1 MKRYILVLL
10 TLILS
15 LEISAREVYTLNTG
29 WRFFYGDAV
38 SSDLA
43 RQVTLPHIW
52 NPDGNQHHSLGN
64 YMRSI
69 DVPSEWQGRRIF
81 IRFYGAASVA
91 DLSVNSRYVGTHR
104 GAGTAFTFEITDCL
118 RYGLPNSIRV
128 RVDNAQRGDLF
139 PLAQEENRYG
149 GLHRGVELIVTDRV
163 AISPLHYSTDGVFVT
178 PEKISSE
185 SVEGKVTVHLTSDRR
200 DRTAN
205 IQMAILSPDRD
216 TVFINDIRTKIDGKS
231 DKATLNIP
239 FNISAPRLW
248 CAEAGEQPIY
258 TVVAKLSAG
267 AMTDSVAVKTGFRS
281 ISIGSDHLLRIN
293 NRASRIRGVAMY
305 TDRAGVGSALLPE
318 HIDEDMALID
328 EIGAN
333 MIRMV
338 THPAPAAYF
347 DECDRRG
354 IGIWCDIPLVNSP
367 FLADVPYTTSPE
379 LAENGREQLREIIA
393 QYYNRPSVMLWGVFS
408 KLVVPGD
415 DPRPYIREL
424 NSLIKQLDPSRP
436 TVAVSNQDGDINFIT
451 DLIVWHQTLGW
462 QTGDVQDV
470 QVWKEQLREGWSNLR
485 SGLTYSAGGSPQ
497 HQDSLTVRP
506 RLDRNWHPERWQTI
520 FHESYMRSAGNDP
533 LFWGIVAG
541 NIFDFGSARTAH
553 IDGSTVNDH
562 GVVSYD
568 RSIRKDAFYVYKAAW
583 DRHDPFV
590 HIAEKRWSLREN
602 PEQTIRAYSN
612 QQQLELIVNGVSCGM
627 MESTDGIFIWD
638 KVLLREGTNSIEAV
652 VPDSPYSDRSTITVG
667 KTLK

>member
-1 MKRYILVLL
+1 MKRYLLVIL

-15 LEISAREVYTLNTG
+15 FEISAREVYSLNNG
-29 WRFFYGDAV
+29 WRFFFGDAV

-43 RQVTLPHIW
+43 RQVTLPHVW
-52 NPDGNQHHSLGN
+52 NADGNQSKTIGN
-64 YMRSI
+64 YMRSL
-69 DVPSEWQGRRIF
+69 DVPSEWQGRRVF

-104 GAGTAFTFEITDCL
+104 GAATAFTFEITDYL
-118 RYGLPNSIRV
+118 RYGMPNSIRV
-128 RVDNAQRGDLF
+128 QVDNAQRNDLL

-149 GLHRGVELIVTDRV
+149 GLHRSVELIVTDRV
-163 AISPLHYSTDGVFVT
+163 AVSPLHYSTDGVFVT

-185 SVEGKVTVHLTSDRR
+185 SVTGKVAIHLTTDRY
-200 DRTAN
+200 DRPAN
-205 IQMAILSPDRD
+205 VQMAILSPELD
-216 TVFINDIRTKIDGKS
+216 TVFIDDIRTKIDGKS
-231 DKATLNIP
+231 DKMTLNVP
-239 FNISAPRLW
+239 FTVNAPQLW
-248 CAEAGEQPIY
+248 CDKAGEQPLYSIIAKVSTNT
-258 TVVAKLSAG
+258 TV
-267 AMTDSVAVKTGFRS
+267 DSVAVKTGFRS
-281 ISIGSDHLLRIN
+281 ISIGNDHLLRIN
-293 NRASRIRGVAMY
+293 GNASRIRGVAMY
-305 TDRAGVGSALLPE
+305 NDRAGVGSALRSE
-318 HIDEDMALID
+318 HIAEDISLIS

-338 THPAPAAYF
+338 TSPAASGYL

-354 IGIWCDIPLVNSP
+354 IGVWCDIPLVNSP
-367 FLADVPYTTSPE
+367 FLADVPYTTSPA
-379 LAENGREQLREIIA
+379 LAESGREQLREIIA
-393 QYYNRPSVMLWGVFS
+393 QNYNRPSVLMWGIFS

-424 NSLIKQLDPSRP
+424 NSLAKNLDPSRP

-451 DLIVWHQTLGW
+451 DMIVWHQALGW

-470 QVWKEQLREGWSNLR
+470 HVWKEQLREGWSNLR

-541 NIFDFGSARTAH
+541 NMFDFGSARQAH
-553 IDGSTVNDH
+553 IDGSTINDH
-562 GVVSYD
+562 GLVSYD

-583 DRHDPFV
+583 NRHDPFV
-590 HIAEKRWSLREN
+590 HVAEKRWSVREN

-612 QQQLELIVNGVSCGM
+612 QQQLELYVNGESRGM

-638 KVLLREGTNSIEAV
+638 KVQLQSGANEIEVIA
-652 VPDSPYSDRSTITVG
+652 PDTPYSDRSTIIVS

>member
-1 MKRYILVLL
+1 MKRYILVIL
-10 TLILS
+10 TLIFS
-15 LEISAREVYTLNTG
+15 FEISAREVFSLNNG
-29 WRFFYGDAV
+29 WRFFFGDAV

-43 RQVTLPHIW
+43 RQVTLPHVW
-52 NPDGNQHHSLGN
+52 NADGDQSKTIGN
-64 YMRSI
+64 YMRSL
-69 DVPSEWQGRRIF
+69 DVPSEWQGRRVF

-104 GAGTAFTFEITDCL
+104 GAGTAFTFEITDYL
-118 RYGLPNSIRV
+118 RYGMPNSIRV
-128 RVDNAQRGDLF
+128 QVDNAQRNDLL

-149 GLHRGVELIVTDRV
+149 GLHRAVELIVTDRV

-185 SVEGKVTVHLTSDRR
+185 SVTGKATIHLTTDRR
-200 DRTAN
+200 DRTASVHL
-205 IQMAILSPDRD
+205 AILSPDRD
-216 TVFINDIRTKIDGKS
+216 TVFIHEVRTKIDGKS
-231 DKATLNIP
+231 DKATLNVP
-239 FNISAPRLW
+239 FTVNAPQLW
-248 CAEAGEQPIY
+248 CEKAGEQPLY
-258 TVVAKLSAG
+258 TFVTKLSAG
-267 AMTDSVAVKTGFRS
+267 SITDSVAVKTGFRS
-281 ISIGSDHLLRIN
+281 ISIGDDHLLRIN
-293 NRASRIRGVAMY
+293 GHASRIRGVAMY
-305 TDRAGVGSALLPE
+305 SDRAGVGSALRPE
-318 HIDEDMALID
+318 HIAQDMELIT

-333 MIRMV
+333 MIHMV
-338 THPAPAAYF
+338 THPAASGYL

-354 IGIWCDIPLVNSP
+354 IGVWCDIPLVNSP
-367 FLADVPYTTSPE
+367 FLADVPYTTSPA
-379 LAENGREQLREIIA
+379 LAESGREQLREIIA
-393 QYYNRPSVMLWGVFS
+393 QNYNRPSVMMWGLFS
-408 KLVVPGD
+408 KLAVPGD

-424 NSLIKQLDPSRP
+424 NSLAKNLDPSRP
-436 TVAVSNQDGDINFIT
+436 TVAVSNQDGNINFIT
-451 DLIVWHQTLGW
+451 DMIVWHQTLGW

-541 NIFDFGSARTAH
+541 NMFDFGSARQAH
-553 IDGSTVNDH
+553 IDGSTINDH
-562 GVVSYD
+562 GLVSYD

-583 DRHDPFV
+583 NRHDPFV
-590 HIAEKRWSLREN
+590 HVAEKRWSVREN

-612 QQQLELIVNGVSCGM
+612 QQQLELYVNGESRGM

-638 KVLLREGTNSIEAV
+638 KVQLQSGANEIEVIA
-652 VPDSPYSDRSTITVG
+652 PNTPYSDRSTIIVG

>member
-1 MKRYILVLL
+1 MKRYILVIL

-15 LEISAREVYTLNTG
+15 FEISAREVYTLNNG

-43 RQVTLPHIW
+43 RQVTLPHVW
-52 NPDGNQHHSLGN
+52 NTNGAQDQTLGN
-64 YMRSI
+64 YMRSLDI
-69 DVPSEWQGRRIF
+69 PSEWQGRRIF

-104 GAGTAFTFEITDCL
+104 GAGTAFTFEITNFV
-118 RYGLPNSIRV
+118 RYGMSNSIRV
-128 RVDNAQRGDLF
+128 QVDNAKRNDLL

-178 PEKISSE
+178 PENISTE
-185 SVEGKVTVHLTSDRR
+185 SVEGKITIHVANDRR
-200 DRTAN
+200 DHSAN
-205 IQMAILSPDRD
+205 LHVAILSPDRD
-216 TVFINDIRTKIDGKS
+216 TVFINHIRTKIDGKN
-231 DKATLNIP
+231 DKAELNVP
-239 FNISAPRLW
+239 FNVSAPRLW
-248 CAEAGEQPIY
+248 CEETGEQPLY
-258 TVVAKLSAG
+258 TIVTKLSAG
-267 AMTDSVAVKTGFRS
+267 NFTDSVAVKTGFRS

-293 NRASRIRGVAMY
+293 GRASRIRGVAMY
-305 TDRAGVGSALLPE
+305 NDRAGVGSALLPQ
-318 HIDEDMALID
+318 HIAEDMALID

-338 THPAPAAYF
+338 AYPTDAAYL

-354 IGIWCDIPLVNSP
+354 IGVWCDIPLVNSP
-367 FLADVPYTTSPE
+367 FLADIPYTTSPA

-393 QYYNRPSVMLWGVFS
+393 QNYNRPSVLFWGIFS
-408 KLVVPGD
+408 KLAVPGD

-424 NSLIKQLDPSRP
+424 NSLAKQLDPSRP

-470 QVWKEQLREGWSNLR
+470 HIWKEQLRDGWSNLR

-520 FHESYMRSAGNDP
+520 FHESYMRTAGNDP
-533 LFWGIVAG
+533 LFWGIIAG
-541 NIFDFGSARTAH
+541 NMFDFGAARMAH

-562 GVVSYD
+562 GLVSYD
-568 RSIRKDAFYVYKAAW
+568 RSTRKDAFYVYKAAW
-583 DRHDPFV
+583 NRHDPFV
-590 HIAEKRWSLREN
+590 HIAEKRWSIREN

-612 QQQLELIVNGVSCGM
+612 QQQLELIVNGVSRGM

-638 KVLLREGTNSIEAV
+638 KVLLRNGTNTIEAIA
-652 VPDSPYSDRSTITVG
+652 PDSPYSDYSTIIVG
-667 KTLK
+667 KSVK

>member
-1 MKRYILVLL
+1 MKRYLLVIL
-10 TLILS
+10 TLTLS
-15 LEISAREVYTLNTG
+15 FEISAREVYSLNNG
-29 WRFFYGDAV
+29 WRFFFGDAV

-43 RQVTLPHIW
+43 RQVTLPHVW
-52 NPDGNQHHSLGN
+52 NADGNQSKTIGN
-64 YMRSI
+64 YMRSL
-69 DVPSEWQGRRIF
+69 DVPSEWQGRRVF
-81 IRFYGAASVA
+81 IRFHGAASVA

-104 GAGTAFTFEITDCL
+104 GAATAFTFEITDYL
-118 RYGLPNSIRV
+118 RYGMPNSIRV
-128 RVDNAQRGDLF
+128 QVDNAQRNDLL

-149 GLHRGVELIVTDRV
+149 GLHRSVELIVTDRV
-163 AISPLHYSTDGVFVT
+163 AVSPLHYSTDGVFVT

-185 SVEGKVTVHLTSDRR
+185 SVTGKVAIHLTTDRY
-200 DRTAN
+200 DRPAN
-205 IQMAILSPDRD
+205 VQMAILSPELD
-216 TVFINDIRTKIDGKS
+216 TVFIDDIRTKIDGKS
-231 DKATLNIP
+231 DKMTLNVP
-239 FNISAPRLW
+239 FTINSPQLW
-248 CAEAGEQPIY
+248 CDKAGEQPLYSIIAKVSTNT
-258 TVVAKLSAG
+258 TV
-267 AMTDSVAVKTGFRS
+267 DSVAVKTGFRS
-281 ISIGSDHLLRIN
+281 ISIGNDHLLRIN
-293 NRASRIRGVAMY
+293 GNASRIRGVAMY
-305 TDRAGVGSALLPE
+305 NDRAGVGSALRSE
-318 HIDEDMALID
+318 HIAEDISLIS

-338 THPAPAAYF
+338 TSPAASGYL

-354 IGIWCDIPLVNSP
+354 IGVWCDIPLVNSP
-367 FLADVPYTTSPE
+367 FLADVPYTTSPA
-379 LAENGREQLREIIA
+379 LAESGREQLREIIA
-393 QYYNRPSVMLWGVFS
+393 QNYNRPSVLMWGIFS

-424 NSLIKQLDPSRP
+424 NSLAKNLDSSRP

-451 DLIVWHQTLGW
+451 DMIVWHQALGW

-470 QVWKEQLREGWSNLR
+470 HVWKEQLREGWSNLR

-541 NIFDFGSARTAH
+541 NMFDFGSARQAH
-553 IDGSTVNDH
+553 IDGSTINDH
-562 GVVSYD
+562 GLVSYD

-583 DRHDPFV
+583 NRHDPFV
-590 HIAEKRWSLREN
+590 HVAEKRWSVREN

-612 QQQLELIVNGVSCGM
+612 QQQLELYVNGESRGM

-638 KVLLREGTNSIEAV
+638 KVQLQSGANEIEVFA
-652 VPDSPYSDRSTITVG
+652 PDTPYSDRSTIIVS

>member
-1 MKRYILVLL
+1 MKRYILVIL

-15 LEISAREVYTLNTG
+15 FEISAREVYSLNNG

-38 SSDLA
+38 SSDFA

-52 NPDGNQHHSLGN
+52 NSDGSQSQTIGN
-64 YMRSI
+64 YMRSLN
-69 DVPSEWQGRRIF
+69 VPAEWQGRRVF
-81 IRFYGAASVA
+81 IRFYGASSVA

-104 GAGTAFTFEITDCL
+104 GAGTAFTFEITDFV
-118 RYGLPNSIRV
+118 RYGMPNSIRV
-128 RVDNAQRGDLF
+128 RVDNAQRNDLL

-149 GLHRGVELIVTDRV
+149 GLHRSVELIVTDRV

-178 PEKISSE
+178 PEKISTE
-185 SVEGKVTVHLTSDRR
+185 SVEGNVTLHLATDRH
-200 DRTAN
+200 DRTAT

-216 TVFINDIRTKIDGKS
+216 TVFIDNIRTKFDSKS
-231 DKATLNIP
+231 DKTSLNIP
-239 FNISAPRLW
+239 FRVSSPKLW
-248 CAEAGEQPIY
+248 CEEPGEQPIY
-258 TVVAKLSAG
+258 TFVTKLSTGTFA
-267 AMTDSVAVKTGFRS
+267 DSVAVKTGFRS

-293 NRASRIRGVAMY
+293 GHASRIRGVALY
-305 TDRAGVGSALLPE
+305 NDHAGVGSAVLP
-318 HIDEDMALID
+318 HHVSEDMAMIKEL
-328 EIGAN
+328 GAN
-333 MIRMV
+333 LVRMV
-338 THPAPAAYF
+338 TYPASAAYL
-347 DECDRRG
+347 DECDRHG
-354 IGIWCDIPLVNSP
+354 IGVWCDIPLVNSP
-367 FLADVPYTTSPE
+367 FLADVPYTTSPA

-393 QYYNRPSVMLWGVFS
+393 QNYNRPSILFWGIFS
-408 KLVVPGD
+408 KLAVPGD

-424 NSLIKQLDPSRP
+424 NSLAKKLDPSRP

-470 QVWKEQLREGWSNLR
+470 QVWKEQLRDGWSNLR

-520 FHESYMRSAGNDP
+520 FHESYMRTAGNDP

-541 NIFDFGSARTAH
+541 NMFDFGSARQAH
-553 IDGSTVNDH
+553 IDGSTINDH
-562 GVVSYD
+562 GLVSYD
-568 RSIRKDAFYVYKAAW
+568 RSVRKDAFYVYKAAW
-583 DRHDPFV
+583 NRHDPFV
-590 HIAEKRWSLREN
+590 HIAEKRWSIREN

-612 QQQLELIVNGVSCGM
+612 QQQLELIVNGVSRGM

-638 KVLLREGTNSIEAV
+638 KVLLHEGANTIEV
-652 VPDSPYSDRSTITVG
+652 VATDSPYSDHSTIIVG
-667 KTLK
+667 KSVK

>member
-1 MKRYILVLL
+1 MKRYILVIL

-15 LEISAREVYTLNTG
+15 FEISAREVYSLNNG

-38 SSDLA
+38 SSDFA

-52 NPDGNQHHSLGN
+52 NSDGSQSQTIGN
-64 YMRSI
+64 YMRSLN
-69 DVPSEWQGRRIF
+69 VPAEWQGRRVF
-81 IRFYGAASVA
+81 IRFYGASSVA

-104 GAGTAFTFEITDCL
+104 GAGTAFTFEITDFV
-118 RYGLPNSIRV
+118 RYGMPNSIRV
-128 RVDNAQRGDLF
+128 RVDNAQRNDLL

-149 GLHRGVELIVTDRV
+149 GLHRSVELIVTDRV

-178 PEKISSE
+178 PEKISTE
-185 SVEGKVTVHLTSDRR
+185 SVEGNVTLHLATDRH
-200 DRTAN
+200 DRSAT

-216 TVFINDIRTKIDGKS
+216 TVFIDNIRTKFDGKS
-231 DKATLNIP
+231 DKTSLNIP
-239 FNISAPRLW
+239 FRVSSPKLW
-248 CAEAGEQPIY
+248 CEEPDEQPIY
-258 TVVAKLSAG
+258 TFVAKLSTGTFA
-267 AMTDSVAVKTGFRS
+267 DSVAVKTGFRS

-293 NRASRIRGVAMY
+293 GHASRIRGVALY
-305 TDRAGVGSALLPE
+305 NDHAGVGSAVLP
-318 HIDEDMALID
+318 HHVSEDMAMIKEL
-328 EIGAN
+328 GAN
-333 MIRMV
+333 LVRMV
-338 THPAPAAYF
+338 TYPASAAYL
-347 DECDRRG
+347 DECDRHG
-354 IGIWCDIPLVNSP
+354 IGVWCDIPLVNSP
-367 FLADVPYTTSPE
+367 FLADVPYTTSPA

-393 QYYNRPSVMLWGVFS
+393 QNYNRPSILFWGIFS
-408 KLVVPGD
+408 KLAVPGD

-424 NSLIKQLDPSRP
+424 NSLAKKLDPSRP

-470 QVWKEQLREGWSNLR
+470 QVWKEQLRDGWSNLR

-520 FHESYMRSAGNDP
+520 FHESYMRTAGNDP

-541 NIFDFGSARTAH
+541 NMFDFGSARQAH
-553 IDGSTVNDH
+553 IDGSTINDH
-562 GVVSYD
+562 GLVSYD
-568 RSIRKDAFYVYKAAW
+568 RSVRKDAFYVYKAAW
-583 DRHDPFV
+583 NHHDPFV
-590 HIAEKRWSLREN
+590 HIAEKRWSIREN

-612 QQQLELIVNGVSCGM
+612 QQQLELIVNGVSRGM

-638 KVLLREGTNSIEAV
+638 KVLLHEGANTIEV
-652 VPDSPYSDRSTITVG
+652 VATDSPYSDHSTIIVG
-667 KTLK
+667 KSVK

>member
-15 LEISAREVYTLNTG
+15 FEISAREVYTLNNG

-43 RQVTLPHIW
+43 RQVTLPHVW
-52 NPDGNQHHSLGN
+52 NSDGAQNQTLGN

-69 DVPSEWQGRRIF
+69 DIPSAWQGRRIF
-81 IRFYGAASVA
+81 IRFYGASSVA

-104 GAGTAFTFEITDCL
+104 GAGTAFTFEITNFV
-118 RYGLPNSIRV
+118 RYGMPNSIRV
-128 RVDNAQRGDLF
+128 QVDNAQRNDLL

-178 PEKISSE
+178 PEKISAE
-185 SVEGKVTVHLTSDRR
+185 SVEGKITVHVATDRH

-205 IQMAILSPDRD
+205 LHVAILSPDRD
-216 TVFINDIRTKIDGKS
+216 TVFINNIRTKIDGKN
-231 DKATLNIP
+231 DKAVLNIP
-239 FNISAPRLW
+239 FNVSSPQLW
-248 CAEAGEQPIY
+248 CDKAGEQPLY
-258 TVVAKLSAG
+258 TIVTKLSAG
-267 AMTDSVAVKTGFRS
+267 SFTDSVAVKTGFRS
-281 ISIGSDHLLRIN
+281 ISIGDDHLLRIN
-293 NRASRIRGVAMY
+293 GRASRIRGVAMY
-305 TDRAGVGSALLPE
+305 NDRAGVGSALLPQ
-318 HIDEDMALID
+318 HIAEDMALID

-333 MIRMV
+333 MIRMA
-338 THPAPAAYF
+338 TYPAATAYL

-354 IGIWCDIPLVNSP
+354 IGVWCDIPLVNSP
-367 FLADVPYTTSPE
+367 FLADIPFTTSPA
-379 LAENGREQLREIIA
+379 LAENGREQLREIIV
-393 QYYNRPSVMLWGVFS
+393 QNYNRPSVLFWGIFS
-408 KLVVPGD
+408 KLAVPGD

-424 NSLIKQLDPSRP
+424 NSLAKQLDPSRP

-470 QVWKEQLREGWSNLR
+470 QVWKEQLRDGWSNLR

-520 FHESYMRSAGNDP
+520 FHESYMRTAGNDP

-541 NIFDFGSARTAH
+541 NMFDFGSVRQAY

-562 GVVSYD
+562 GLVSYD
-568 RSIRKDAFYVYKAAW
+568 RSVRKDAFYVYKAAW
-583 DRHDPFV
+583 NRHEPFV
-590 HIAEKRWSLREN
+590 HIAEKRWSIREN

-612 QQQLELIVNGVSCGM
+612 QQQLELIVNGVSRGM

-638 KVLLREGTNSIEAV
+638 KVLLHEGANTIEVIAT
-652 VPDSPYSDRSTITVG
+652 DSPYSDRSTIIVG
-667 KTLK
+667 KSVK